1 MNDDDKLNEIKP
13 LIRGILLALGR
24 RTTEREFRKEYFE
37 NEGESFNVVLR
48 RLNIGFVEFLKRM
61 PDVCRVMRIGED
73 VVIDRVSTKESS
85 HMDQLTIV
93 RKRKRNG
100 LNGFR

>member
-1 MNDDDKLNEIKP
+1 MNDDDNLNEIKP

-24 RTTEREFRKEYFE
+24 RTTEREFRREYFE
-37 NEGESFNVVLR
+37 NEEESFNEVLR

-61 PDVCRVMRIGED
+61 PDVCRVMRCGED
-73 VVIDRVSTKESS
+73 VVIERVSTNESS
-85 HMDQLTIV
+85 HMDHLTIEK
-93 RKRKRNG
+93 KRKRIR